1 MGWVHLGPGA
11 CERVPSVGLSPQR
24 AADPIRWVRVP
35 RWAGV
40 PWWGIVLLGADC
52 PCGVESPA
60 GAESLGET
68 FSGEAEYP
76 GGVAPP
82 VGTKAP
88 CGAEIPGVWV
98 SPCGAKPP
106 VCRSPIM
113 VLILCW
119 VGGLWCG
126 DAPGWAESLGG
137 LAPCGLST
145 SLRLRHFL
153 PCRLRVPAV
162 GPSPPVEWRPW

>member
-1 MGWVHLGPGA
+1 MGWVRLGSFRCWG
-11 CERVPSVGLSPQR
+11 
-24 AADPIRWVRVP
+24 VREGTLCVSESRGGP
-35 RWAGV
+35 EFCG
-40 PWWGIVLLGADC
+40 GADC
-52 PCGVESPA
+52 PCGVESSA
-60 GAESLGET
+60 GAKSLGEK

-106 VCRSPIM
+106 VCRSPVM

-126 DAPGWAESLGG
+126 DAPGWAESRGG
-137 LAPCGLST
+137 LAPGGLST

-153 PCRLRVPAV
+153 PC
-162 GPSPPVEWRPW
+162 PPVVRTSGGA